1 VKPPRSRKDPHRRR
15 EAARYERP
23 IASRELI
30 LEVLAEAGQPLPAE
44 HIADR
49 LALRA
54 DWAQEALTR
63 RLAAM
68 VRDGQLLLD
77 RRGRFGPVSQM
88 DLLRGRVSAHRDGY
102 GFFIPDGEHPDLYL
116 SPREMRAVMDGDRA
130 VASVTG
136 VDARGRHEGS
146 IVEVLERRHRRV
158 VGRYR
163 RDGKFAW
170 LVPDDRRLGSE
181 IVITDS
187 AVRAKVRDGQIA
199 VVEIAHYADRHQPAR
214 GLLVEVLGEHLAPGM
229 EIDIALRKHD
239 LPWQWPAAVDVQAAG
254 YKAQVTAADARG
266 REDFTHLP
274 LITIDGEDAR
284 DFDDAVYAEPDGRG
298 WRLLVAIA
306 DVSHYVTPGSAIDV
320 EAHQRGT
327 SVYFPQRVIPM
338 LPEVLSNELC
348 SLKPEVK
355 RLALVCE
362 MTIGPRGAIKS
373 YRFARGVIRS
383 HARTTYTQIAAV
395 LAGDAAERA
404 RYEALLPHI
413 ETLHRLY
420 RALDGERQRR
430 GAVEFESAEARI
442 IYGPDRKIDRIEP
455 VTRTVAHC
463 IIEECMIA
471 ANRCAAEFLS
481 ARALPALYRV
491 HDRPAAEKVTA
502 LRSFLA
508 EFGLLL
514 GGGEEPT
521 PSDYRALTEAV
532 AQRDDRQLLQTPIL
546 RSFKQAV
553 YDAECRGH
561 FGLALEAYAHFTS
574 PIRRYP
580 DLLVHRAIGHAL
592 RGRKAQSYL
601 YTGEQMTALGAHCSL
616 TERRAD
622 DATREVVAWL
632 KCEFLQD
639 RVGDVMG
646 GQVSGVAAFGLFVT
660 LDGAYTEG
668 LVHITALPEDYYHF
682 DPIHHRLV
690 GERRRRSFRL
700 GDRVQVRVVRVNLDD
715 RKIDLDYVGRD
726 DEHTPASDSGAPPRY
741 QAKKADK
748 GRKKR

>member
-1 VKPPRSRKDPHRRR
+1 
-15 EAARYERP
+15 
-23 IASRELI
+23 
-30 LEVLAEAGQPLPAE
+30 
-44 HIADR
+44 
-49 LALRA
+49 
-54 DWAQEALTR
+54 
-63 RLAAM
+63 
-68 VRDGQLLLD
+68 
-77 RRGRFGPVSQM
+77 
-88 DLLRGRVSAHRDGY
+88 
-102 GFFIPDGEHPDLYL
+102 
-116 SPREMRAVMDGDRA
+116 
-130 VASVTG
+130 
-136 VDARGRHEGS
+136 
-146 IVEVLERRHRRV
+146 
-158 VGRYR
+158 
-163 RDGKFAW
+163 
-170 LVPDDRRLGSE
+170 
-181 IVITDS
+181 
-187 AVRAKVRDGQIA
+187 
-199 VVEIAHYADRHQPAR
+199 
-214 GLLVEVLGEHLAPGM
+214 
-229 EIDIALRKHD
+229 
-239 LPWQWPAAVDVQAAG
+239 
-254 YKAQVTAADARG
+254 
-266 REDFTHLP
+266 
-274 LITIDGEDAR
+274 
-284 DFDDAVYAEPDGRG
+284 VYAEPDGRG

-306 DVSHYVTPGSAIDV
+306 DVSHYVRPGSAIDT
-320 EAHQRGT
+320 EAHERGT

-348 SLKPEVK
+348 SLKPEVR

-362 MTIGPRGAIKS
+362 MSIGPRGAIRK

-395 LAGDAAERA
+395 IAGDAAERA
-404 RYEALLPHI
+404 RYEKLLPHI
-413 ETLHRLY
+413 DTLHRLY
-420 RALDGERQRR
+420 RALDGERRRR

-442 IYGPDRKIDRIEP
+442 IYGEDRKIDRIEP

-463 IIEECMIA
+463 LIEECMIA
-471 ANRCAAEFLS
+471 ANRCAAEYLS
-481 ARALPALYRV
+481 ERALPALYRV

-521 PSDYRALTEAV
+521 PGDYRALTEVV

-553 YDAECRGH
+553 YDAERRGH
-561 FGLALEAYAHFTS
+561 FGLALDAYAHFTS

-592 RGRKAQSYL
+592 RGRKATSYL
-601 YTGEQMTALGAHCSL
+601 YTGEQMPARGARCALTA
-616 TERRAD
+616 RRAD

-639 RVGDVMG
+639 RVGEVMG

-700 GDRVQVRVVRVNLDD
+700 GDRLTVRVMRVNLDD
-715 RKIDLDYVGRD
+715 RKIDLDYAGHD
-726 DEHTPASDSGAPPRY
+726 GEHTPAAGTP
-741 QAKKADK
+741 DK
-748 GRKKR
+748 PKSARPDKRKRKR

>member
-1 VKPPRSRKDPHRRR
+1 MKSRRPQKDPHRRR

-30 LEVLAEAGQPLPAE
+30 LDVLAKAGQPLAADA
-44 HIADR
+44 IADH

-54 DWAQEALTR
+54 DWALEALSR

-68 VRDGQLLLD
+68 LRDGQLLLD
-77 RRGRFGPVSQM
+77 RRGRYGPVQQM

-136 VDARGRHEGS
+136 VDARGRYEGS

-158 VGRYR
+158 VGRFR
-163 RDGKFAW
+163 RDGKLAW
-170 LVPDDRRLGSE
+170 LVPDDRRLGGE
-181 IVITDS
+181 IVVTGY

-199 VVEIAHYADRHQPAR
+199 VVEIVHYADRQQPGR

-239 LPWQWPAAVDVQAAG
+239 LPWQWPAEVEAEAGG
-254 YKAQVTAADARG
+254 YKAEVTAADARG

-306 DVSHYVTPGSAIDV
+306 DVSHYVRPGSAIDV
-320 EAHQRGT
+320 EAHARGT

-362 MTIGPRGAIKS
+362 MSIGPRGAIRK

-383 HARTTYTQIAAV
+383 HARTTYTQIAAMI
-395 LAGDAAERA
+395 AGDAAERA
-404 RYEALLPHI
+404 RYDALLPHI
-413 ETLHRLY
+413 DTLHRLY

-471 ANRCAAEFLS
+471 ANRCAAEYLS
-481 ARALPALYRV
+481 GRALPALYRV

-514 GGGEEPT
+514 GGGDEPA
-521 PSDYRALTEAV
+521 PGDYRALTEVV

-561 FGLALEAYAHFTS
+561 FGLALDAYAHFTS

-592 RGRKAQSYL
+592 RGRKATSYL

-639 RVGDVMG
+639 RVGEVMG

-700 GDRVQVRVVRVNLDD
+700 GDRLNVRVVRVNLDD
-715 RKIDLDYVGRD
+715 RKIDLDYAGRD
-726 DEHTPASDSGAPPRY
+726 GEHAPAAGAARRPTS
-741 QAKKADK
+741 AKPDK
-748 GRKKR
+748 RKKKR

>member
-1 VKPPRSRKDPHRRR
+1 MKSSRPPKDPFRER
-15 EAARYERP
+15 EAARYEQP

-30 LEVLAEAGQPLPAE
+30 LELLTKAGRPLPAE
-44 HIADR
+44 HIAER
-49 LALRA
+49 LALSA
-54 DWAQEALTR
+54 DWAREALAR

-77 RRGRFGPVSQM
+77 RRGRYGPVQEM
-88 DLLRGRVSAHRDGY
+88 ALLRGRVSAHRDGY
-102 GFFIPDGEHPDLYL
+102 GFFIPDGDHPDLYL
-116 SPREMRAVMDGDRA
+116 SPREMRVVMDGDRVVAA
-130 VASVTG
+130 VSG
-136 VDARGRHEGS
+136 VDARGRYEGS

-163 RDGKFAW
+163 RDGDFAW

-181 IVITDS
+181 IVVTGS
-187 AVRAKVRDGQIA
+187 AIRGEARDGQIA
-199 VVEIAHYADRHQPAR
+199 VVEITHYADRQQPAR

-239 LPWQWPAAVDVQAAG
+239 LPWQWPAEVEDEAAA
-254 YKAQVTAADARG
+254 YKTKVTAADKRG

-284 DFDDAVYAEPDGRG
+284 DFDDAVYAEPAGRG

-306 DVSHYVTPGSAIDV
+306 DVGHYVRPGSAIDT
-320 EAHQRGT
+320 EAHRRGT

-338 LPEVLSNELC
+338 LPEALSNELC
-348 SLKPEVK
+348 SLKPEVE

-362 MTIGPRGAIKS
+362 MSIGPRGAIKD
-373 YRFARGVIRS
+373 YRFVRGVIRS

-404 RYEALLPHI
+404 RYESLLPHI
-413 ETLHRLY
+413 ESLHRLY
-420 RALDGERQRR
+420 RALDGERRRR

-442 IYGPDRKIDRIEP
+442 IYGPDRKIERIEP

-471 ANRCAAEFLS
+471 ANRCAAEFLN
-481 ARALPALYRV
+481 ARGLPALYRV

-508 EFGLLL
+508 EFGLQL
-514 GGGEEPT
+514 GGGDEPA
-521 PSDYRALTEAV
+521 PADYRALMEIIAERPD
-532 AQRDDRQLLQTPIL
+532 RDLLQTPVL
-546 RSFKQAV
+546 RSSKQAV

-561 FGLALEAYAHFTS
+561 FGLALDAYAHFTS

-580 DLLVHRAIGHAL
+580 DLLVHRAIAHAL
-592 RGRKAQSYL
+592 RGRTAKSYI
-601 YTGEQMTALGAHCSL
+601 YTGEQMTALGEHCSL

-622 DATREVVAWL
+622 EATREVVAWL

-639 RVGDVMG
+639 RVGEVMH

-682 DPIHHRLV
+682 DPVHHRLV
-690 GERRRRSFRL
+690 GERRRRTFRL
-700 GDRVQVRVVRVNLDD
+700 GDRLQVRVMRVDLDE

-726 DEHTPASDSGAPPRY
+726 GEGTPMSAAPAS
-741 QAKKADK
+741 QKTKKTAKS
-748 GRKKR
+748 KKRR